1 MRDLSSHAF
10 SVFLSETLSYA
21 TRSQRTHLEIRLQLC
36 DFTLHDIPVCIRSNV
51 GNCMRYVVEAFSD
64 ECLEIVC
71 RSFHRGTAGRRG
83 DGR

>member
-10 SVFLSETLSYA
+10 SVFLSETLSYTA
-21 TRSQRTHLEIRLQLC
+21 RSRRTHLEARLQLC
-36 DFTLHDIPVCIRSNV
+36 DFSLNDIPVCIRSNV

-64 ECLEIVC
+64 ECLEVVC
-71 RSFHRGTAGRRG
+71 GFFRRDIASRGC